1 MYWEQSCCPLT
12 KELITNEG
20 SDPAPAPIAF
30 SFGETLVDFFEDHR
44 AIGGGSLNVA
54 WYLGTLGLPT
64 AIVSAVGPD
73 ELGAE
78 IREFLAAAG
87 VDTSWIIE
95 RPEPTGTV
103 DVRIVDGEPQFRIN
117 DSAWDHIELARIPD
131 PVPELVY
138 FGTVAQRRE
147 ANRRALGKLLAL
159 GPRHR
164 FYDVNLREG
173 YYTGDLLE
181 PLLRETT
188 ILKFTDEE
196 FEIVAGLAGVGT
208 VPGLMERY
216 GLEMV
221 ALTKGERGAD
231 LYAAGEV
238 HSHPGLE
245 IEVADV
251 VGAGDAFSGVLAAG
265 ILLGAAPERC
275 LEAACIAGAN
285 VVRHPAAQIPPGTEV
300 EALLGI
306 ERNGGS

>member
-1 MYWEQSCCPLT
+1 M
-12 KELITNEG
+12 
-20 SDPAPAPIAF
+20 PAPAPIAF

-54 WYLGTLGLPT
+54 WYLGTLGIPT
-64 AIVSAVGPD
+64 AIVSAVGRD

-103 DVRIVDGEPQFRIN
+103 DVRIVGGEPEFRIN
-117 DSAWDHIELARIPD
+117 DSAWDHIDLARIPD

-147 ANRRALGKLLAL
+147 ANRGALGRLLAL

-173 YYTGDLLE
+173 YYTDGLLE
-181 PLLRETT
+181 PLLQETT
-188 ILKFTDEE
+188 ILKLTDEE

-208 VPGLMERY
+208 VPDLMDSC

-231 LYAAGEV
+231 LYAGARCTPTRV
-238 HSHPGLE
+238 SRSRSPTSSAPGTP
-245 IEVADV
+245 
-251 VGAGDAFSGVLAAG
+251 S
-265 ILLGAAPERC
+265 
-275 LEAACIAGAN
+275 AACW
-285 VVRHPAAQIPPGTEV
+285 RPASCSGRRRSAASRRPASPGPTSSGTRPPRSPR
-300 EALLGI
+300 ARRSRPCWACA
-306 ERNGGS
+306 RN

>member
-1 MYWEQSCCPLT
+1 M
-12 KELITNEG
+12 
-20 SDPAPAPIAF
+20 PAPAPIAF

-54 WYLGTLGLPT
+54 WYLGTLGIPT
-64 AIVSAVGPD
+64 AIVSAVGRD

-103 DVRIVDGEPQFRIN
+103 DVRIVDGEPEFTIN
-117 DSAWDHIELARIPD
+117 DSAWDHIDLARIPD

-147 ANRRALGKLLAL
+147 ANRRTLGRLLAL

-173 YYTGDLLE
+173 YYTEDLID

-188 ILKFTDEE
+188 ILKLTDEE
-196 FEIVAGLAGVGT
+196 FAIVADLAGVST
-208 VPGLMERY
+208 VPELMDRH
-216 GLEMV
+216 GLETV
-221 ALTKGERGAD
+221 ALTRGERGAD
-231 LYAAGEV
+231 LYAAGQV
-238 HSHPGLE
+238 HSHPGLKV
-245 IEVADV
+245 EVADV

-265 ILLGAAPERC
+265 ILLGASPERC

-285 VVRHPAAQIPPGTEV
+285 VVRHPAAQIPPGREV
-300 EALLGI
+300 EALLGK
-306 ERNGGS
+306 RA

>member
-1 MYWEQSCCPLT
+1 M
-12 KELITNEG
+12 
-20 SDPAPAPIAF
+20 PAPAPIAF
-30 SFGETLVDFFEDHR
+30 SFGESLVDFFEDHR

-54 WYLGTLGLPT
+54 WYLGTLGIPT
-64 AIVSAVGPD
+64 AIVSAVGRD

-117 DSAWDHIELARIPD
+117 DSAWDHIDLARIPD

-147 ANRRALGKLLAL
+147 ANRSALGKLLAL

-173 YYTGDLLE
+173 YYTEDLLD

-188 ILKFTDEE
+188 ILKLTDEE
-196 FEIVAGLAGVGT
+196 FETVAGLAGVST
-208 VPGLMERY
+208 VPDLMDRY
-216 GLEMV
+216 GLEMA

-231 LYAAGEV
+231 LYAAGEL
-238 HSHPGLE
+238 HSHPGLKV
-245 IEVADV
+245 EVADV

-265 ILLGAAPERC
+265 ILLGAAPEHC

-285 VVRHPAAQIPPGTEV
+285 VVRHPAAQIPPGPEV
-300 EALLGI
+300 EALLGQ
-306 ERNGGS
+306 RA

>member
-1 MYWEQSCCPLT
+1 M
-12 KELITNEG
+12 
-20 SDPAPAPIAF
+20 PAPAPIAF

-54 WYLGTLGLPT
+54 WYLGTLGIST
-64 AIVSAVGPD
+64 AIVSAVGRD

-103 DVRIVDGEPQFRIN
+103 DVRIVGGEPEFRIN
-117 DSAWDHIELARIPD
+117 DSAWDHIDLARIPD

-147 ANRRALGKLLAL
+147 ANRRALARLLAL

-188 ILKFTDEE
+188 ILKLTDEE

-208 VPGLMERY
+208 VPDLMDSC

-245 IEVADV
+245 VEVADV

-265 ILLGAAPERC
+265 ILLGAPPERC

-285 VVRHPAAQIPPGTEV
+285 VVRHPAAQIPPGPEV
-300 EALLGI
+300 VALLGL
-306 ERNGGS
+306 RA